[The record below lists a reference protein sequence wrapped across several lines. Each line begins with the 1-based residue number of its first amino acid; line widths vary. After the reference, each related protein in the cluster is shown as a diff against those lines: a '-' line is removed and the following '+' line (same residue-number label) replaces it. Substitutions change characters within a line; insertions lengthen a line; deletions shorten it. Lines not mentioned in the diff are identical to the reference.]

1 MRAPDV
7 VKHGNFT
14 KLKLT
19 QLLKELF
26 KMTPDLLEEKETALN
41 EIVGKR
47 LKTEDSPE
55 KGDKKVVVLYA
66 IEVILRIEVSRV
78 EEGKAVLVSLEV
90 QTSFAVVVI
99 LVVLSRAVEIR
110 GLDVRSLAA
119 DEVLE
124 LADSEARDVTVRL
137 RDGNA
142 VFKDS

>member
-1 MRAPDV
+1 MRDNESEVVLMRAPDV

-14 KLKLT
+14 K
-19 QLLKELF
+19 LKELF

-90 QTSFAVVVI
+90 
-99 LVVLSRAVEIR
+99 
-110 GLDVRSLAA
+110 
-119 DEVLE
+119 
-124 LADSEARDVTVRL
+124 
-137 RDGNA
+137 
-142 VFKDS
+142 